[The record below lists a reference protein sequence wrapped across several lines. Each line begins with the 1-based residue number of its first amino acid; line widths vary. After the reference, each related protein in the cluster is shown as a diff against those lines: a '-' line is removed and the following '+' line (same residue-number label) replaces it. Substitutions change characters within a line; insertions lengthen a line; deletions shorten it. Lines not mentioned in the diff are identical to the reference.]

1 MSCRMANR
9 EYKKP
14 SAEAF
19 QKAVKDLGGNLSKV
33 ADYFGVSRGV
43 IYQWRDKFPEFK
55 DAIKDERTKLF
66 DEVLATSRIV
76 ALGIPK
82 YEYEVDANGEQVYD
96 SNGKPVKRMVGWA
109 VPPDGN
115 MLRYFLSVYG
125 RYDVIGFTM
134 EGDAEG
140 VPAIKEGVDISQW
153 ISLRNEGKTE
163 DKPKKKGGHK
173 KKV

>member
-1 MSCRMANR
+1 MKG

-19 QKAVKDLGGNLSKV
+19 QKAVRELGGNLSKV

-43 IYQWRDKFPEFK
+43 IYQWRDKDPAFMS
-55 DAIKDERTKLF
+55 AIKDERTKLF

-82 YEYEVDANGEQVYD
+82 FDWEVDINGE
-96 SNGKPVKRMVGWA
+96 PVLDARGNPIKRMVGWL

-125 RYDVIGFTM
+125 RYDVVGFSDV
-134 EGDAEG
+134 GDGEG
-140 VPAIKEGVDISQW
+140 VPPVKEGVSISSW
-153 ISLRNEGKTE
+153 IELRNEGKSE
-163 DKPKKKGGHK
+163 EKPKKKGGHK
-173 KKV
+173 KKL

>member
-1 MSCRMANR
+1 MANR

-43 IYQWRDKFPEFK
+43 IYQWRDKDPKFK
-55 DAIKDERTKLF
+55 TAIRDERTKLF

-96 SNGKPVKRMVGWA
+96 SKGNPIRRMVGWA
-109 VPPDGN
+109 VPPDGQ

-125 RYDVIGFTM
+125 RYDVIGFTL
-134 EGDAEG
+134 EDGEADG
-140 VPAIKEGVDISQW
+140 IPAINEGVDIAAW
-153 ISLRNEGKTE
+153 ISLRNEGVKDNE
-163 DKPKKKGGHK
+163 KPKKKGGHK
-173 KKV
+173 KRV